1 MITVA
6 GLVGNLA
13 AAIAIA
19 NNETI
24 LGGILVL
31 VFGALDMLDGAVA
44 RATGRATAFG
54 ALLDSVLDRLSEA
67 VILGG
72 ILIYQLNQGNDE
84 EVILSFAAV
93 VGSILVSYVR
103 ARAEALDAPIT
114 DGLFTRPERV
124 IFTGAALTLGL
135 LRPALWILAIVT
147 LITVGQRMSNAKQRL
162 DEPSRIEGND

>member
-6 GLVGNLA
+6 GLVGNIA
-13 AAIAIA
+13 AAIAIT
-19 NNETI
+19 NNEI
-24 LGGILVL
+24 LLGGILVL
-31 VFGALDMLDGAVA
+31 LFGALDMLDGAVA

-54 ALLDSVLDRLSEA
+54 ALLDSVFDRLSEA
-67 VILGG
+67 IIFGG
-72 ILIYQLNQGNDE
+72 ILVYQLNQGHDE

-103 ARAEALDAPIT
+103 ARAEALDVSIT

-124 IFTGAALTLGL
+124 IFIGVALTLGW
-135 LRPALWILAIVT
+135 LRPALWVLAIVT
-147 LITVGQRMSNAKQRL
+147 LITVGQRIRNTKQRL